1 MKKINVIDV
10 IVAFYC
16 LVLGLYYGF
25 PALLLILGGAYLRE
39 RGLIINGYLKK
50 DFLNRKDP

>member
-39 RGLIINGYLKK
+39 RGLVINGYLKK
-50 DFLNRKDP
+50 DFLDRKDP